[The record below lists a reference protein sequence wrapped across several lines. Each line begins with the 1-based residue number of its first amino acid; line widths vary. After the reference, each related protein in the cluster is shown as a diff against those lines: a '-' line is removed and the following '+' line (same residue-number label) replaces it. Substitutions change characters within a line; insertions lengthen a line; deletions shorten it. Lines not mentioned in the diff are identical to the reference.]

1 MSWIWIDDKKGNIIA
16 RATVWELYLAIRDKL
31 DHMGFKVLFEIETA
45 ANTYIT
51 VRLDHSKR

>member
-31 DHMGFKVLFEIETA
+31 DRMGYKVLFEIETA

-51 VRLDHSKR
+51 VRLE

>member
-1 MSWIWIDDKKGNIIA
+1 MSWIWIDDKNGDVIASANI
-16 RATVWELYLAIRDKL
+16 WGLYLAISDML

-51 VRLDHSKR
+51 VRLE